1 MNINTNVMALNAQ
14 NMLSKSQANE
24 KSNGRLKSGL
34 KINSAMNN
42 ATGLAVSEKM
52 RAQIKSLGQA
62 EENAQDSVSLLQ
74 TAGSALQQN
83 TDVSRE
89 TEELVIK
96 AQNTGVL
103 TEENLTAAESKIK
116 DVDAAEEMLACTK
129 SMILNQSAMAML
141 SQANQEPKKILTL
154 LQ

>member
-1 MNINTNVMALNAQ
+1 MRINTNVMALNAQ
-14 NMLSKSQANE
+14 NMLSKSQAEE

-34 KINSAMNN
+34 KINSAANN

-62 EENAQDSVSLLQ
+62 EENAQDSVSLSK

-83 TDVSRE
+83 TDVSQE

-103 TEENLTAAESKIK
+103 TEENLTAAESSIK
-116 DVDAAEEMLACTK
+116 DVDMAEEMVTYTK
-129 SMILNQSAMAML
+129 NMILNQSAMAML
-141 SQANQEPKKILTL
+141 SQANQEPEKTFTL
-154 LQ
+154 LK

>member
-1 MNINTNVMALNAQ
+1 MRINTNVVALNAQ
-14 NMLSKSQANE
+14 SMLSKSQANE
-24 KSNGRLKSGL
+24 KSNDRSKSRL
-34 KINSAMNN
+34 KINSATDN

-52 RAQIKSLGQA
+52 RTQIKSLGEA
-62 EENAQDSVSLLQ
+62 EGNAQDSVSFLQ

-83 TDVSRE
+83 TDVSQE

-116 DVDAAEEMLACTK
+116 DVDAAEEMLAYTK
-129 SMILNQSAMAML
+129 NMILNQSAMAML